1 MTSMRDKVSKPKLGR
16 GVSQG
21 CKVALRW
28 CRLAAGQ
35 GAADGHYNLSELC
48 DDGQGMPQDYAQAVK

>member
-35 GAADGHYNLSELC
+35 GAADGHYNLSGL
-48 DDGQGMPQDYAQAVK
+48 